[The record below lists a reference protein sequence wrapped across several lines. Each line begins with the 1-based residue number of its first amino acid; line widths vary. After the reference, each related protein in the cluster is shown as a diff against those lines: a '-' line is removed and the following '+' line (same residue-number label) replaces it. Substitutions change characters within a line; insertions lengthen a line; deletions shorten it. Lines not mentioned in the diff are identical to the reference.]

1 MTIMPIMSVNSY
13 PAKTNVI
20 PSAGSKRFNPVNQVN
35 FRGHEGNHERENENN
50 HWFLKLLLVCVAGYA
65 GYRVFK
71 NPIRNAFNKVLG
83 HGTFKEL
90 FKKAET
96 KETLTLKDV
105 ETYMKNLAK
114 DNKDSKRGFILKLDE
129 AQRKQSGI
137 TSKEAFAFGYFNKD
151 GDVIA
156 SKAVACDKLD
166 DALSKKFDEK
176 CLIPFA

>member
-20 PSAGSKRFNPVNQVN
+20 PSAGSKRLNTVNQVN
-35 FRGHEGNHERENENN
+35 FRGHGGGHEENENN

-65 GYRVFK
+65 GYRIFR
-71 NPIRNAFNKVLG
+71 NPIRNAFNKVVG

-90 FKKAET
+90 LKKAET

-105 ETYMKNLAK
+105 ETYMKSLAK

-129 AQRKQSGI
+129 AQRKQCGI

-156 SKAVACDKLD
+156 SKAIVCDKFD
-166 DALSKKFDEK
+166 DALSKKFDGK
-176 CLIPFA
+176 NYIPFS